1 MPGSCWTRSRCE
13 CGYHVDLLFYD
24 DDYVKLEQDK
34 LSDKKTCR
42 CGAIFEIWE
51 RKEDHEPFVRCRFKD
66 SPDYEKLIR
75 IEKKII
81 IIILSLKINYRACTK
96 YTHTI
101 DKTRPN
107 KNNLFMKFENFN
119 FYK

>member
-75 IEKKII
+75 IEKKNHYYYFITENQ
-81 IIILSLKINYRACTK
+81 LSSLHKIHSHN
-96 YTHTI
+96 
-101 DKTRPN
+101 
-107 KNNLFMKFENFN
+107 
-119 FYK
+119 